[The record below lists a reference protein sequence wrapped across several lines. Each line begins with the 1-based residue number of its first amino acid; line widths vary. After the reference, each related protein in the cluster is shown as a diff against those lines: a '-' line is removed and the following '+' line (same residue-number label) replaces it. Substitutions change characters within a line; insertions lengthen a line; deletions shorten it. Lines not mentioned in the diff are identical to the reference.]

1 MVYFSYTIIYMK
13 VTRMEY
19 GDIAGLARRI
29 RENVEKVIVGKGP
42 KIDLILSA
50 VIAGGHILLED
61 VPGTG
66 KTVMARSLARSLRC
80 GFSRL
85 QFTPDL
91 LPADVT
97 GMSVFQPAKGEFR
110 FVPGPVFTNILLADE
125 INRATPRTQSALL
138 ECMEEKQVTESGVT
152 RPLDQPFFVIATQNP
167 VETQG
172 TFPLPEAQLD
182 RFLIKL
188 SMGYPEGAE
197 AISIMER
204 FIRSAPLAE
213 LQPVAEK
220 AELIEAQALFSQCEV
235 SAPIMQYIA
244 ALCEETRN
252 GDRTMLG
259 VSPRGMLALLRASQ
273 AYAAV
278 QGRAYVIPDDV
289 KALAVPVMAHR
300 VILRGL
306 YGKAGENEAFIR
318 ELLDKVP
325 APTEEVK

>member
-1 MVYFSYTIIYMK
+1 
-13 VTRMEY
+13 MEY

-29 RENVEKVIVGKGP
+29 RENVEKVIVGKGE

-66 KTVMARSLARSLRC
+66 KTVMARSLARSLKC

-97 GMSVFQPAKGEFR
+97 GMSVYQPAKGEFH

-138 ECMEEKQVTESGVT
+138 ECMEEKQVTEGGVT
-152 RPLDQPFFVIATQNP
+152 RPLDAPFFVIATQNP

-188 SMGYPEGAE
+188 SMGYPEGEE
-197 AISIMER
+197 AIRIMER
-204 FIRSAPLAE
+204 FIRSAPLQD

-220 AELIEAQALFSQCEV
+220 EELIQAQALFSQCEV
-235 SAPIMQYIA
+235 SAPILQYIA

-259 VSPRGMLALLRASQ
+259 VSPRGMLALLRVSQ
-273 AYAAV
+273 AHAAV

-306 YGKAGENEAFIR
+306 YGKAGENEKFIR
-318 ELLDKVP
+318 ERLDKVP